1 LEVRVRVKVRVRGS
15 ALRGGDA
22 RAAGRAQRQPLSQ
35 RAEGGVGG
43 GVRVALVAHLVRVG
57 VRVRVV
63 RCRVRVRLTLTL
75 TLTLSLALALTP
87 TLTLPLTLT
96 TGGLV
101 KNWRKREKLSCI
113 EMSTYDASISAF
125 HPVLT
130 AASRAPPAGTHSRS
144 QGAYQKLQ

>member
-1 LEVRVRVKVRVRGS
+1 MGLGLELGLGLGLEVRVRVKVRVRGS

-63 RCRVRVRLTLTL
+63 RFRVRVRLTLTL
-75 TLTLSLALALTP
+75 

>member
-1 LEVRVRVKVRVRGS
+1 MGLGLGLGLGLELGLGLGLEVRVRVKVRVRGS

-63 RCRVRVRLTLTL
+63 RFRVRVRLTLTL
-75 TLTLSLALALTP
+75 TLTAANLDAVVL
-87 TLTLPLTLT
+87 
-96 TGGLV
+96 GGV
-101 KNWRKREKLSCI
+101 AE
-113 EMSTYDASISAF
+113 DAVARGERR
-125 HPVLT
+125 
-130 AASRAPPAGTHSRS
+130 AS
-144 QGAYQKLQ
+144 